1 VVQAW
6 QRIPFAGPGWSVP
19 TPLHSRV
26 DVAPSLLV
34 SEISRLEHICPPLA
48 HVLTRLPRMQRQRQE
63 KVISDTSKG
72 VLTVELNRCMD
83 LSTSAGKNCNSYV
96 EFKLSDPDSPE
107 GPDIRK
113 TATILNERSP
123 RFRAKQ
129 DFVYVSATS
138 MLTLTVYDAVGALE
152 MANIVRLGRKADTP
166 LGKVRIPVKDV
177 AKTGRI
183 KDAFPLQEADQ
194 GDMHLLLTWMPVER
208 DD

>member
-1 VVQAW
+1 
-6 QRIPFAGPGWSVP
+6 
-19 TPLHSRV
+19 
-26 DVAPSLLV
+26 
-34 SEISRLEHICPPLA
+34 
-48 HVLTRLPRMQRQRQE
+48 MQRQRQV
-63 KVISDTSKG
+63 KVINDTSKG

-83 LSTSAGKNCNSYV
+83 LSASAGKNCNSYV

-123 RFRAKQ
+123 RFRSKQ

-138 MLTLTVYDAVGALE
+138 MLTMTVYDAVGALDV
-152 MANIVRLGRKADTP
+152 ANIVRLGRKADTP
-166 LGKVRIPVKDV
+166 LGKIRIPVKDV
-177 AKTGRI
+177 AKTGRV